1 MPPIFTILTFTL
13 SLSCLLSLPSTPPP
27 LPSLHI
33 VGHGRAYFTR
43 FTRLNSLELTGRKS
57 LLGARQPAGSY
68 VNFILLSASWIN
80 LSLFQPSYIFTSI
93 QNGDAFKR
101 ETHKCQREGG
111 VRGYEFETPV
121 PNIYLDEKE
130 LFSQRTFEFF
140 TACTPITCPSSS
152 PPLQS
157 HPCFPLLPSPWVHPA
172 SVILSIPTF
181 PPTHFSRPEMAVPL
195 CFASLAANFNSFQ
208 AEHTPSNDDQDAQHF
223 ASLKHCQQK
232 NT

>member
-1 MPPIFTILTFTL
+1 MWICPRFSQFLLLLSL

-140 TACTPITCPSSS
+140 TACTKTA
-152 PPLQS
+152 
-157 HPCFPLLPSPWVHPA
+157 LPSLYLDGQNKYNTSHHQ
-172 SVILSIPTF
+172 IESIRRQDPNNYSDTE
-181 PPTHFSRPEMAVPL
+181 TR
-195 CFASLAANFNSFQ
+195 CFV
-208 AEHTPSNDDQDAQHF
+208 
-223 ASLKHCQQK
+223 
-232 NT
+232 